1 MRLTIGRAHRVVAVA
16 TALAVLV
23 SATVLQ
29 AAATMAQPA
38 DAYELF
44 YSQQTGY
51 FTFWNPLV
59 YTIEDQSSGSDG
71 DWIRLYDAQDGI
83 TSEFFAFLAPDLK
96 TTDCVSTILDQLAAA
111 PLTIDVEALSE
122 SGGPPRVSQIDL
134 YPYDASSS
142 VVVLTTRG
150 DDGPE
155 KFAFQVGCRQIV
167 PGQSTLARTLQVPAS
182 VYNMNG
188 IDLFWQELDV
198 GLFDQLTRED
208 RTQPIPDASGQ
219 VSGTIAALQS
229 CLAFPLFGLARGT
242 SARDDLVVDPTAF
255 NAVGFGGQSL
265 PFTIVW
271 SLPAADPTTPVELGK
286 GEFALFQ
293 IVEDDPD
300 DNIADLYYSPPGAA
314 PIQLSH
320 FEDGCGAGGGAPVLI
335 DVD

>member
-1 MRLTIGRAHRVVAVA
+1 MLAGASADSTFTIARAQ
-16 TALAVLV
+16 TA
-23 SATVLQ
+23 Q
-29 AAATMAQPA
+29 G
-38 DAYELF
+38 YELF
-44 YSQQTGY
+44 YSAQTGY

-71 DWIRLYDAQDGI
+71 DWIRLYDEQDGI
-83 TSEFFAFLAPDLK
+83 TAEFFAFLAPALK
-96 TTDCVSTILDQLAAA
+96 TKDCVSTILDQLAAA
-111 PLTIDVEALSE
+111 PSTVDIEDLSE
-122 SGGPPRVSQIDL
+122 EGGPPQVSQIDL
-134 YPYDASSS
+134 YSYDASSS

-150 DDGPE
+150 DDGPA
-155 KFAFQVGCRQIV
+155 KFAVQVGCRQIV
-167 PGQSTLARTLQVPAS
+167 PGASMLARTLQIPAS

-188 IDLFWQELDV
+188 LDLVWQELDV

-208 RTQPIPDASGQ
+208 RPQPIPDASGQ
-219 VSGTIAALQS
+219 VTGTIAAVQN

-242 SARDDLVVDPTAF
+242 SASDDLVVDPSAF
-255 NAVGFGGQSL
+255 NAVGFGGQAL
-265 PFTIVW
+265 PFTVIW
-271 SLPAADPTTPVELGK
+271 SLPAAEPTAPVVLGK

-300 DNIADLYYSPPGAA
+300 DDITDLYYNAPGAT